1 MRIAFSRWPRDP
13 WTRGLITL
21 CLLAGVISVI
31 VILDYSGYPNPPY
44 QLWIFEYNLRTQDLA
59 GSLLLIALV
68 LIACFAP
75 GRGEAL
81 SFVDA
86 IARHPWRVAAVAF
99 AALCL
104 GTLYVEHNHALS
116 QDEYAVLF
124 QSRVFAAGHI
134 TGLFPPD
141 LMARLIPPF
150 YRNYF
155 LYGSFETGQ
164 VVSAYWPGFALLLAP
179 FSFIHAPW
187 ACNPLLA
194 SLALLLMGRIA
205 VRLTGEPQAGGWATL
220 LALGSPAFS
229 AMAISYFSMTA
240 HLLFNLL
247 FVWLLLER
255 TTLRL
260 VLAGVV
266 GSFALV
272 LHNPLPHTLFALPW
286 IVWLALQPAPYR
298 NLLALAA
305 GYLPLVITLGFGW
318 GLLLSTLQGATAYGL
333 FPLDDNPFHRVANFL
348 WGWHIKLRSA
358 VDWPGDRLL
367 SARFAELVRLWNW
380 AVPGLPL
387 LAATGCWLA
396 RRDRRMLLL
405 GLSMLSTILGC
416 LFVAFEQG
424 HGWGARYLHPAWGV
438 LPVLGAAALVIAR
451 ERHAGEELGAYVA
464 SLALLSLVFAT
475 LLRAVQIHDFVDTH
489 LANRPPLLPG
499 VRQVIFIV
507 HDWPTY
513 TADLVQNDPYLRDK
527 VWFMMSFG
535 PQTNTEFMRTKFPGA
550 RLVHSDRRGEVWRLD
565 PP

>member
-305 GYLPLVITLGFGW
+305 GYLPPVITLGFG
-318 GLLLSTLQGATAYGL
+318 
-333 FPLDDNPFHRVANFL
+333 
-348 WGWHIKLRSA
+348 
-358 VDWPGDRLL
+358 
-367 SARFAELVRLWNW
+367 
-380 AVPGLPL
+380 
-387 LAATGCWLA
+387 
-396 RRDRRMLLL
+396 
-405 GLSMLSTILGC
+405 
-416 LFVAFEQG
+416 
-424 HGWGARYLHPAWGV
+424 WGV